1 MSNIHILTNPLSGKN
16 RKQPTRF
23 DKMMSVAK
31 EHCAPENTLTTH
43 QPHGLDALLESVQS
57 MKESGAD
64 ILCIDGGDGTIHQA
78 FTALW
83 KVYGMDTPYP
93 TIALLKGGTM
103 NNIARN
109 VGVGFWTTAESLLK
123 TIAAGGKLH
132 IVLQHPLVLSNDS
145 GDERSGFIYGNVA
158 LAPFMAAYYEG
169 LPSLTTQRFPDVLSR
184 YTVLYI

>member
-57 MKESGAD
+57 MKEAGAD

-109 VGVGFWTTAESLLK
+109 VGVGFGPLPNRSSRPSRQVVHSILYRSIHWYYRMTQVMNVP
-123 TIAAGGKLH
+123 
-132 IVLQHPLVLSNDS
+132 VL
-145 GDERSGFIYGNVA
+145 
-158 LAPFMAAYYEG
+158 FMAMWHWHHSW
-169 LPSLTTQRFPDVLSR
+169 LPITRDLHPRHSKVS
-184 YTVLYI
+184 